1 MEKLILIT
9 NDDGYR
15 ARGIQILIDIAR
27 KFGHVVVV
35 APEKSWS
42 GKSHS
47 VTLDNPIYVN
57 TLENFYSQDVEAYVT
72 TGTPIDCVKFAL
84 NNILT
89 RKPDLILSGI
99 NHGPNYSINS
109 YYSGTVGAALEG
121 AFNGINSMA
130 LSYEAFD
137 PNANMSLAIEHTNI
151 LIEEVLSGQREDD
164 ETLCLNVN
172 FPDIE
177 PTESKGFKIT
187 RLAHAVWKEEFV
199 ERTHPGRPQKYY
211 WLTGNFFNF
220 EPDAQD
226 TDLWAIKNN
235 YTAIVPL
242 TIDLTDY
249 KTIKKLKNKGLT
261 IKNKKQL

>member
-15 ARGIQILIDIAR
+15 ARGIRTLVDIAR
-27 KFGHVVVV
+27 EYGHVVVV

-47 VTLDNPIYVN
+47 VTLDQPIYVHA
-57 TLENFYSQDVEAYVT
+57 LENFYPQDVEAYVS
-72 TGTPIDCVKFAL
+72 TGTPIDCIKFAL

-89 RKPDLILSGI
+89 RKPDLVLSGI

-109 YYSGTVGAALEG
+109 YYSGTVGAAIEG
-121 AFNGINSMA
+121 AFNGIHSLA
-130 LSYEAFD
+130 LSHESFD
-137 PNANMSLAIEHTNI
+137 PDANLSLAIEHTKI
-151 LIEEVLSGQREDD
+151 LIEEIFSINNEAPV
-164 ETLCLNVN
+164 CLNVN

-177 PTESKGFKIT
+177 PAESKGIRLSRLT
-187 RLAHAVWKEEFV
+187 RAVWKEEFV

-211 WLTGNFFNF
+211 WLTGKFYNF
-220 EPDAQD
+220 EPEAHD

-235 YTAIVPL
+235 YTAVVPL

-249 KTIKKLKNKGLT
+249 KTLQKLKTKGLT

>member
-15 ARGIQILIDIAR
+15 AKGIATLVEVA
-27 KFGHVVVV
+27 KEYGHVIVV

-47 VTLDNPIYVN
+47 VTLDNPIYVS
-57 TLENFYSQDVEAYVT
+57 TLKGFYHSSVEAYIS
-72 TGTPIDCVKFAL
+72 TGTPIDCIKFAL
-84 NNILT
+84 NNILS

-121 AFNGINSMA
+121 AFNGIHSMA
-130 LSYEAFD
+130 LSHESFD
-137 PNANMSLAIEHTNI
+137 PDANMTLAIEHTKI
-151 LIEEVLSGQREDD
+151 LIEEIFSLDQD
-164 ETLCLNVN
+164 EPVCLNVN

-177 PTESKGFKIT
+177 LIDSKGIIFT
-187 RLAHAVWKEEFV
+187 RLTRAVWKEEFV
-199 ERTHPGRPQKYY
+199 ERIHPGRPQKYY
-211 WLTGNFFNF
+211 WLTGKFYNF
-220 EPDAQD
+220 EPEAQD

-235 YTAIVPL
+235 YTAVVPL

-249 KTIKKLKNKGLT
+249 KTLQKLKTKGLT